1 MSLMN
6 HDYAKFMVYD
16 IWIITVNRK
25 LNSLNSVQETNLKH
39 DMTVIGLCAI
49 LRNFHESML
58 LRKLCE
64 LMNCENKFSKVVFEP
79 LSLNDFENI

>member
-16 IWIITVNRK
+16 IWIITVNRR

-39 DMTVIGLCAI
+39 DMTVINLCDM
-49 LRNFHESML
+49 LRNFMKICHYA
-58 LRKLCE
+58 
-64 LMNCENKFSKVVFEP
+64 NYVNYV
-79 LSLNDFENI
+79 